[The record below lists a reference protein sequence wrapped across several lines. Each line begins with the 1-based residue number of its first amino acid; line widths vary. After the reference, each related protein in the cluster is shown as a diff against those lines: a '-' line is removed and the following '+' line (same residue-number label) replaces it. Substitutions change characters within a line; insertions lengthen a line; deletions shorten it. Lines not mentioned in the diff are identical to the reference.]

1 MPWKY
6 NNTIIRAGKAW
17 VDNNGYKHP
26 YNWAS
31 AWTDANKKS
40 WGVTWEDAPASEAAF
55 DNRFYWGRQTDGTL
69 IERSL
74 TDVNVV
80 DEDGKAVNDPIT
92 GKQMVTLGLKSV
104 AIALAKTQAAG
115 LLAPYDWYV
124 TRKSEKSTAIPS
136 AVSTYRDAVRTACA
150 AIETSIGNASDL
162 TAFMALYDTPMDSQ
176 DPPQPTGNAPIAD
189 WPETI

>member
-6 NNTIIRAGKAW
+6 SGRIIRVGKAW
-17 VDNNGYKHP
+17 VNNDGTQYP
-26 YNWAS
+26 AVWNNLS
-31 AWTDANKKS
+31 ADEKAAI
-40 WGVTWEDAPASEAAF
+40 GLTWEDEVAAH
-55 DNRFYWGRQTDGTL
+55 DNRFYWGRNADGSL
-69 IERSL
+69 IPRSL

-92 GKQMVTLGLKSV
+92 GNQLVTLGLKSN

-136 AVSTYRDAVRTACA
+136 AVSTFRDAVRTACT
-150 AIETSIGNASDL
+150 AIETSITNASDL
-162 TAFMALYDTPMDSQ
+162 AAFMALYDTPIDS
-176 DPPQPTGNAPIAD
+176 DGKPTGNAPIND
-189 WPETI
+189 WPDAI